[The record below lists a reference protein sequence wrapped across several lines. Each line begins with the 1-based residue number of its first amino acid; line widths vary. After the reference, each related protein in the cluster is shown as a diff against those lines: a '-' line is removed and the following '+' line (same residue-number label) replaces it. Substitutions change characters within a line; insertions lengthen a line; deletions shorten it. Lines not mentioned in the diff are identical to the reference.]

1 MQGKFQYWETNM
13 PIKSVSPTLV
23 TVSFLVFFL
32 VKIVTSADFRDEYA
46 ISPRGGGLEFNRLR
60 DDGPDFYDGPLK

>member
-46 ISPRGGGLEFNRLR
+46 ISPRGGDLNSTDSETTVLIFMMAL
-60 DDGPDFYDGPLK
+60 